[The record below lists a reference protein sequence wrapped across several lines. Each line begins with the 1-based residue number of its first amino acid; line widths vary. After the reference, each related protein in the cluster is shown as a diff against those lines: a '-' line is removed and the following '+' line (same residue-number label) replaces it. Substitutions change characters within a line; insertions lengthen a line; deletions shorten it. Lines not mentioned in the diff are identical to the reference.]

1 MNENLF
7 HDLETADLDDLVE
20 MVSEKLKN
28 PITIEDAKHRLIAYS
43 THGNWTDEAR
53 RETIMGRRV
62 PELVLNRLWQDGV
75 IQDLMTCDDPIR
87 IQPKNEVGLG
97 TRVAISVRKGQSV
110 LGYIWVQEVN
120 EPLGEQQL
128 QILRMA
134 ARAAMPR
141 LHQRQIRRRIQEEK
155 GKEFFWE
162 MLLGTVQS
170 HHEILTRAEDM
181 GMKLPS
187 IFSIFVFECETEKF
201 QLLDKEI
208 SYLLTN
214 LKDTFS
220 LHSFPLWVNT
230 QNRII
235 LMAGD
240 RRNNRDFHQSACCF
254 VQEMEKKIHERFGSV
269 TMLGSFGNA
278 YRSFACVEQSY
289 QQAMAVLRMKKLL
302 PKETEAILGYA
313 DLGVYR
319 FVPLILEKNLNEQHQ
334 NYRLEKLLQYDQ
346 ENQSDL
352 LHTLEVY
359 FDCAGKVNTAANVL
373 HIHPNTLAY
382 RLKRIAEVSQLNMDD
397 PNQRFSM
404 FLDIKLLKLGKFL

>member
-1 MNENLF
+1 MTENLF
-7 HDLETADLDDLVE
+7 HDPETVDLDDLVE
-20 MVSEKLKN
+20 MISEKLKN

-62 PELVLNRLWQDGV
+62 PEPVLNRLWQDGV

-87 IQPKNEVGLG
+87 IQAKNEVGLG

-120 EPLGEQQL
+120 EPLGQEQFK
-128 QILRMA
+128 ILRMA
-134 ARAAMPR
+134 SRAAMPR
-141 LHQRQIRRRIQEEK
+141 LHQRQVRRRIQEEK

-170 HHEILTRAEDM
+170 HYEILTRAEDI
-181 GMKLPS
+181 GIKLPK
-187 IFSIFVFECETEKF
+187 IFSIFVFECDTAKYQSLE
-201 QLLDKEI
+201 KEI

-214 LKDTFS
+214 LRDTFS
-220 LHSFPLWVNT
+220 LHSFPLWVT
-230 QNRII
+230 SQNRFI

-240 RRNNRDFHQSACCF
+240 REATSDFHQAACYF
-254 VQEMEKKIHERFGSV
+254 VQEMKMKIRERFGNV
-269 TMLGSFGNA
+269 VMAGSFGNA
-278 YRSFACVEQSY
+278 YQSFASVEQSY

-302 PKETEAILGYA
+302 PKETEGISGYPELG
-313 DLGVYR
+313 LYR
-319 FVPLILEKNLNEQHQ
+319 FIPLVLEKNLIEQHQ
-334 NYRLEKLLQYDQ
+334 NYRLEKLLQYDK

-359 FDCAGKVNTAANVL
+359 FDCAGKVNAAANVL

-382 RLKRIAEVSQLNMDD
+382 RLKRIAEVAQLNLDD

-404 FLDIKLLKLGKFL
+404 FLDIKLLKLGKSL